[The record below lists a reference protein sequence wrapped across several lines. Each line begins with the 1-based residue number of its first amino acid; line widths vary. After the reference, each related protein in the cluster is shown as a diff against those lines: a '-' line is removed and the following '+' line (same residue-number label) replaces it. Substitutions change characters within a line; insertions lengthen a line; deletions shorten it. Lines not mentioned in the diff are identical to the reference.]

1 MNIVKPN
8 LPMIGKAATV
18 NTIVIL
24 ICCTLATNLFT
35 YGFAQKV
42 FYIAAYLSGFLFIYT
57 LASPSNRM
65 RMNRYILLLFSALF
79 IMGAL
84 RFGWAVYIND
94 NYANFTTPTNN
105 ILNNYRLGG
114 KRLMLAAFVVAV
126 IAMYNDDISENT
138 IYISKAMIWLGVS
151 VALLF
156 GIHEYLQTGKR
167 IKLTADGAS
176 SSSYMVMF
184 LYCTYLWLSIKDANR
199 KWIFADASFA
209 VIILSLIILSGTRV
223 SLLAFMFITLCQISR
238 FYGLLEILRP
248 KRNRLYALI
257 LFVILAGLTSERWK
271 QGISDIEDYSSN
283 SSTSVGA
290 RVAIWDS
297 GIHFLPQ
304 HLGFSSPDVRTV
316 TAREYIA
323 RVHPGNAEGYANVK
337 YNMHNEFLEI
347 ATLQG
352 ILGVAIFILFYAA
365 ALFIWFKRHA
375 LMGISMP
382 VAALFIMGMTDSV
395 LIYSPT
401 SMLFTIAVALCT
413 IQPKQH
419 KA

>member
-24 ICCTLATNLFT
+24 LCCTLATNLFT

-126 IAMYNDDISENT
+126 IAMYNNDISERT
-138 IYISKAMIWLGVS
+138 LYLSKMLLWLGAAG
-151 VALLF
+151 ALIF
-156 GIHEYLQTGKR
+156 GIHEHLRTGVR
-167 IKLTADGAS
+167 IKLTADAAS

-184 LYCTYLWLSIKDANR
+184 LYCTYLWLSVKDANR

-209 VIILSLIILSGTRV
+209 LIVLAIVVLSGTRV

-257 LFVILAGLTSERWK
+257 LFALLAGLTGQRWM
-271 QGISDIEDYSSN
+271 QAYNNIENYNNN

-297 GIHFLPQ
+297 GIHFIPQ
-304 HLGFSSPDVRTV
+304 HPGFSSPDVRTV
-316 TAREYIA
+316 TARQYIS
-323 RVHPGNAEGYANVK
+323 RVHPGNKIGYTNVK
-337 YNMHNEFLEI
+337 YNMHNEFLEV

-352 ILGVAIFILFYAA
+352 IAGLASLIFLYAA
-365 ALFIWFKRHA
+365 VLIIWFKRDA